1 MMELKRSVVKL
12 HELDL
17 EFSEAVAKSGGDKIS
32 RCIQCGTCTASCP
45 SGRRTA
51 FRTRQLIRRAML
63 GFRENVLS
71 DKDLWLCT
79 TCFTC
84 LERCPRG
91 VDPTDV
97 ILAIR
102 NLAVQSGHMLDRHKL
117 VAELLLKSGHA
128 VPIDET
134 TKKLRANLGLA
145 EVPPTT
151 HMFRDALAEV
161 QEIVKKTNF
170 DKLVGYAW
178 K

>member
-1 MMELKRSVVKL
+1 
-12 HELDL
+12 
-17 EFSEAVAKSGGDKIS
+17 
-32 RCIQCGTCTASCP
+32 
-45 SGRRTA
+45 
-51 FRTRQLIRRAML
+51 
-63 GFRENVLS
+63 
-71 DKDLWLCT
+71 
-79 TCFTC
+79 
-84 LERCPRG
+84 
-91 VDPTDV
+91 
-97 ILAIR
+97 
-102 NLAVQSGHMLDRHKL
+102 MLDRHKL